1 MGNRGGTATT
11 GLLDATQ
18 YLKDNRLLPAGFDKM
33 TASADIRSVGEAARD
48 PDFAGGSDRVRYR
61 VPVPGAGALT
71 VTVELLFQ
79 PIGYRWARN
88 LGSYKAP
95 EPQAFVSYF
104 DSMAASS
111 STVVAR
117 AARVITP

>member
-1 MGNRGGTATT
+1 MG
-11 GLLDATQ
+11 D
-18 YLKDNRLLPAGFDKM
+18 
-33 TASADIRSVGEAARD
+33 AARD
-48 PDFAGGSDRVRYR
+48 PDFAAGSDRVRYL

-88 LGSYKAP
+88 LATYKAP
-95 EPQAFVSYF
+95 EPQAFVGYF
-104 DSMAASS
+104 ESMASS
-111 STVVAR
+111 SATVVAR